1 MNKSTILFIPS
12 NRNHVK
18 IFSLIQSSL
27 QNYRILFI
35 TQDSYKNEGAEELLS
50 QSTLHYKKFDEFHK
64 KDPRVILDQENVSLI
79 IIGNDTDVIPQWFVN
94 CANEKNI
101 PSILIQ
107 DGLMLDIKTHR
118 KIIKNYFSNRTKLK
132 LKFLAL
138 KLLVT
143 KKYNRISDGNGGCTQ
158 LQVWSNATKSFYINQ
173 GIEPSKIVI
182 TGNPFYKNVNYEKF
196 VIRKEKKI
204 VFAVSDLVE
213 TRIMTK
219 QDSIQLFEII
229 CSTFNQ
235 YPDVR
240 LIIKPH
246 PSDDLKTY
254 HSSLQKFNSRI
265 EISYDD
271 ISHVL
276 QNSDLLITTIS
287 TTAIEAISCGKPV
300 IIFFPNIEKIVDL
313 NTFPY
318 DLIEK
323 NIVLYATD
331 SITLKNQYEKIING
345 KFFVDKNEVEKMLK
359 QYFGFGESIK
369 DPSFYIESLI
379 NSNSLTDK

>member
-1 MNKSTILFIPS
+1 
-12 NRNHVK
+12 
-18 IFSLIQSSL
+18 
-27 QNYRILFI
+27 
-35 TQDSYKNEGAEELLS
+35 
-50 QSTLHYKKFDEFHK
+50 
-64 KDPRVILDQENVSLI
+64 
-79 IIGNDTDVIPQWFVN
+79 
-94 CANEKNI
+94 
-101 PSILIQ
+101 
-107 DGLMLDIKTHR
+107 
-118 KIIKNYFSNRTKLK
+118 
-132 LKFLAL
+132 
-138 KLLVT
+138 
-143 KKYNRISDGNGGCTQ
+143 
-158 LQVWSNATKSFYINQ
+158 
-173 GIEPSKIVI
+173 
-182 TGNPFYKNVNYEKF
+182 
-196 VIRKEKKI
+196 
-204 VFAVSDLVE
+204 
-213 TRIMTK
+213 MTK